1 MKNYILFIA
10 LYFTIDVLIAQNVG
24 IVRKNYYSSYYDSTL
39 MEKIDVLDSST
50 FRLGSIDPYSGV
62 VTNIGNSEYNSSINL
77 NGATID
83 PYLNRYYIG
92 SGQNLLTFDINSGN
106 IINNVPIFGSKA
118 ATGFQNL
125 RFNPSDSKIYG
136 LLPINYYSYFYDS
149 TLMGN
154 IEVLDSSQIRFAS
167 VNPTIGL
174 YTIIGN
180 SSYKNMYTLAGNS
193 IDPYQMLYYYSAVNT
208 LIGIDLYTGA
218 QFNAVPIQLPPHG
231 IFENIAYSCVD
242 TSIYGLTRQ
251 NYISYVYDSALMDY
265 VVVVDSTTFRL
276 SKINPNTGVV
286 TFISPSNIGV
296 GGNLTGGAFID
307 PNSMTYFFSHGNKIV
322 GVSLITGIVSSS
334 VSKSFNSGAFAFD
347 MMRSAQ
353 NCMNAAAIRLN
364 NPNGLSETVHYNL
377 DGFLFP
383 NPAQNKISIR
393 LNVAINKIE
402 ILDPKGQL
410 ILEQKVNL
418 IDISNLQSG
427 IYFVKVITENGKLF
441 SSKFIKN

>member
-1 MKNYILFIA
+1 MKKYIFLIS
-10 LYFTIDVLIAQNVG
+10 LYFIVDVSIAQSIG
-24 IVRKNYYSSYYDSTL
+24 IVRKNYYSSYYDTTL

-50 FRLGSIDPYSGV
+50 FRLGSIDPFSGE

-92 SGQNLLTFDINSGN
+92 SGQNLLTSDINSGN

-118 ATGFQNL
+118 AIGFQNL

-136 LLPINYYSYFYDS
+136 LLPINYYSYIYDS

-154 IEVLDSSQIRFAS
+154 IEILDSTQIRFAS
-167 VNPTIGL
+167 INPSTGQ

-180 SSYKNMYTLAGNS
+180 TSYSNMYTLAGNS
-193 IDPYQMLYYYSAVNT
+193 IDPYQMLYYYSAVDT

-218 QFNAVPIQLPPHG
+218 KFSSAPIQLPPNG
-231 IFENIAYSCVD
+231 IFENIAYSCID

-251 NYISYVYDSALMDY
+251 NYISYLYDSIQMEYAY
-265 VVVVDSTTFRL
+265 VVDSTTFRL

-286 TFISPSNIGV
+286 TYISPSNIGA

-322 GVSLITGIVSSS
+322 GVSLITGLITSS
-334 VSKSFNSGAFAFD
+334 VSKSFDSGAFAFD

-353 NCMNAAAIRLN
+353 NCMNAAAIRMN
-364 NPNGLSETVHYNL
+364 NPSGLNENVSHKI
-377 DGFLFP
+377 DGVLFP
-383 NPAQNKISIR
+383 NPAQNIISIR

-402 ILDPKGQL
+402 ILDSKGQL
-410 ILEQKVNL
+410 ILEQKDNL
-418 IDISNLQSG
+418 IDISNLPSG
-427 IYFVKVITENGKLF
+427 IYLAKAFTENGKLF
-441 SSKFIKN
+441 SSKFVKN

>member
-167 VNPTIGL
+167 VNPTTGL
-174 YTIIGN
+174 YTITGN

-322 GVSLITGIVSSS
+322 GVSLITGLVSSS

>member
-24 IVRKNYYSSYYDSTL
+24 IVRKNYYSYYYDSTV

-50 FRLGSIDPYSGV
+50 FRLGSIDPYNGV
-62 VTNIGNSEYNSSINL
+62 VTNIGNAEYNSSVNL

-83 PYLNRYYIG
+83 SYLNRYYIG

-125 RFNPSDSKIYG
+125 RFNHSDSKIYG
-136 LLPINYYSYFYDS
+136 LLPINYYSYIYDS

-154 IEVLDSSQIRFAS
+154 IEILDSTQIRFAS
-167 VNPTIGL
+167 INPSTGQ

-180 SSYKNMYTLAGNS
+180 TSYSNMYTLAGNS
-193 IDPYQMLYYYSAVNT
+193 IDPYQMLYYYSAVDT

-218 QFNAVPIQLPPHG
+218 KFSAVPIQLPPHG
-231 IFENIAYSCVD
+231 IFENIAYSCID
-242 TSIYGLTRQ
+242 TSVYGLTRQ
-251 NYISYVYDSALMDY
+251 NYISYVYDSIIMEYAFII
-265 VVVVDSTTFRL
+265 DSTTFRL

-286 TFISPSNIGV
+286 TFVSPSNIGA

-322 GVSLITGIVSSS
+322 GVSLNTGLISSS
-334 VSKSFNSGAFAFD
+334 VSKSFDSGAFAFD
-347 MMRSAQ
+347 MMRSTQ
-353 NCMNAAAIRLN
+353 NCMNAAAIRVN
-364 NPNGLSETVHYNL
+364 NPIGISETVNYNL
-377 DGFLFP
+377 DGFIFP
-383 NPAQNKISIR
+383 NPAQNKISIT

-402 ILDPKGQL
+402 ILNPKGQL
-410 ILEQKVNL
+410 IIEQKDNL

-427 IYFVKVITENGKLF
+427 IYFVKVITENGELF

>member
-10 LYFTIDVLIAQNVG
+10 LYFTIDVLIAQNLG
-24 IVRKNYYSSYYDSTL
+24 IVRKNYYSAYYDSTL

-167 VNPTIGL
+167 VNPTTGL

-218 QFNAVPIQLPPHG
+218 QFSAVPIQLPLHG
-231 IFENIAYSCVD
+231 IFENIAYSCID

-322 GVSLITGIVSSS
+322 GVSLITGLVSSS

-393 LNVAINKIE
+393 LNIAINKIE